1 MEELT
6 EDLLK
11 RIIANR
17 ETQEALRQL
26 GNSSDEEKFRVIIER
41 GVKMGLLVSKH
52 HESALDFLGI
62 DLTDLLSDL
71 V

>member
-6 EDLLK
+6 EDLLN

-17 ETQEALRQL
+17 ETQAALRQQS
-26 GNSSDEEKFRVIIER
+26 NSSNEEKFRVIIGR
-41 GVKMGLLVSKH
+41 GEKMGLLVSKH
-52 HESALDFLGI
+52 HESALDALGI
-62 DLTDLLSDL
+62 DLADL

>member
-6 EDLLK
+6 EDVLN

-26 GNSSDEEKFRVIIER
+26 GNSSDDEKFRVILER

-52 HESALDFLGI
+52 HESALDFLG
-62 DLTDLLSDL
+62 TDLSDL